1 MDTAQRGALTIDEVE
16 SACMTWVLVV
26 DDDESIRESL
36 RLILEDSGYAVL
48 EAADGLTALNILRA
62 TPHNMIVL
70 LDLMMPRLDGAGV
83 LAAVA
88 NDKRLAAQHR
98 YILMT
103 AGRRTLSL
111 ALVKLLADLS
121 IPVLPKPFEL
131 DVVLDHVAQ
140 GAHRLA
146 PVGSN

>member
-1 MDTAQRGALTIDEVE
+1 
-16 SACMTWVLVV
+16 MTWVLIV
-26 DDDESIRESL
+26 DDDESIRESV
-36 RLILEDSGYAVL
+36 RLILEDSGYGVL
-48 EAADGLTALNILRA
+48 EATDGVMALNILRA
-62 TPHNMIVL
+62 TPHSMIVL

-88 NDKRLAAQHR
+88 DDPRLATRHA

-103 AGRRTLSL
+103 AGRRTVRSL
-111 ALVKLLADLS
+111 PLVKLLTELS

-131 DVVLDHVAQ
+131 DAILDLVAQ

-146 PVGSN
+146 PVASN

>member
-1 MDTAQRGALTIDEVE
+1 
-16 SACMTWVLVV
+16 MTWVLVV

-36 RLILEDSGYAVL
+36 RLILEDSGYGVL
-48 EAADGLTALNILRA
+48 EATDGVMALNILRA
-62 TPHNMIVL
+62 TPHSMIVL
-70 LDLMMPRLDGAGV
+70 LDLMMPRLDGTGV

-88 NDKRLAAQHR
+88 DDPRLATHHA

-103 AGRRTLSL
+103 AGRRTLNLSL
-111 ALVKLLADLS
+111 IRLLAELS

-131 DVVLDHVAQ
+131 DAILELVAQ

-146 PVGSN
+146 PVTSN